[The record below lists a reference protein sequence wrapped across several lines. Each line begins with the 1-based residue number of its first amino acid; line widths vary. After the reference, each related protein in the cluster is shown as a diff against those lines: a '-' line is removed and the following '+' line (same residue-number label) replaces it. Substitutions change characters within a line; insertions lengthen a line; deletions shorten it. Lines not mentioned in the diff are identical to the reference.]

1 MRLNSGTRP
10 SAATI
15 VAVAAL
21 SVALVGTAV
30 AGPDAIT
37 SAVTKSKVKKI
48 AKKQANKQ
56 ITKRA
61 PGLSVL
67 EAETARPTGPAGGDL
82 TGQYPNPLIGEEKVT
97 TNKIAN
103 DAVAT
108 AKIANDAVANAKIA
122 NDAVTSGK
130 IADGQVL
137 GPDLGPTIVRANSDS
152 IPANS
157 SGAVAVACQGNEVR
171 LSGGGFFTGA
181 ALPNRGVQATFTF
194 GNGWIVVGRNN
205 TAAPLDLN
213 VQVVCLQG

>member
-1 MRLNSGTRP
+1 M
-10 SAATI
+10 I

-21 SVALVGTAV
+21 SLALVGTAV

-37 SAVTKSKVKKI
+37 SAVTKKTVKKV
-48 AKKQANKQ
+48 AKQQANKQ

-82 TGQYPNPLIGEEKVT
+82 SGQYPDPLIGEEKVT
-97 TNKIAN
+97 TNKIAT
-103 DAVAT
+103 DAVT
-108 AKIANDAVANAKIA
+108 NAKIA
-122 NDAVTSGK
+122 NDAVSSGK

-157 SGAVAVACQGNEVR
+157 SGAVGVGCQGNEVR

-194 GNGWIVVGRNN
+194 GNGWLVVGRNN